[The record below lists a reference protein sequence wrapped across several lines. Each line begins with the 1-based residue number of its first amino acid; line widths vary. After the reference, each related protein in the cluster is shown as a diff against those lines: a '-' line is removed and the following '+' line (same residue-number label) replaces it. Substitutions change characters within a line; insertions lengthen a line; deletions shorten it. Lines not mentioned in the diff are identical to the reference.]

1 MAVDYKYDH
10 RIISPSPPNNVGIGV
25 VGVVGGGKEYLGE
38 VILRRLEI
46 SFSASLVGRLFPEC
60 ISPGGIKYLLEEGE
74 VATAVDNLALRGI
87 SAFSPNSVVV
97 RDRDKIIL

>member
-25 VGVVGGGKEYLGE
+25 VGVVGGGEEYLGE

-46 SFSASLVGRLFPEC
+46 SFSASLVGRLFIEC
-60 ISPGGIKYLLEEGE
+60 ILSGSSKYLLKERE
-74 VATAVDNLALRGI
+74 ATTAADNLGIRGV
-87 SAFSPNSVVV
+87 SAFPTTP
-97 RDRDKIIL
+97 